1 MPHLDCPG
9 TVLYYETAGRISSP
23 ALLLIHADIATLRM
37 WDGIVDDLAQDHF
50 VVRYDLR
57 GFGET
62 VSEDVEFSDRR
73 DALDLL
79 DHLGVERAV
88 LIGASRG
95 GMVALDLAIESPD
108 RVAGL
113 VTIGSAPSGHPP
125 VDADDAEVRAETV
138 MVELEEQGEWTRL
151 SDLEVRVWAIGL
163 TRDESEVDAEFVQL
177 ARALNRANVARLEE
191 QPVVIPLNPP
201 AYGRVGAVAVPAL
214 VTIGEHDLRFQQV
227 SHDYLLENLPGASAA
242 RFARSAHLPS
252 VERPAEFLRVLRG
265 WLDRHGL

>member
-1 MPHLDCPG
+1 MPHLDLPG
-9 TVLYYETAGRISSP
+9 TVLHYETAGPVSSP
-23 ALLLIHADIATLRM
+23 ALLLIHADIASLRM
-37 WDGIVDDLAQDHF
+37 WDGIVDDLATDHF

-57 GFGET
+57 GFGGT

-79 DHLGVERAV
+79 DHLGVERATV
-88 LIGASRG
+88 VGASRG
-95 GMVALDLAIESPD
+95 GMVGLDLALESPE
-108 RVAGL
+108 RLTGI
-113 VTIGSAPSGHPP
+113 VTVGSAPSGHPP
-125 VDADDAEVRAETV
+125 VDADEGEIRAETA
-138 MVELEEQGEWTRL
+138 MEELEEQGAWARL

-177 ARALNRANVARLEE
+177 AKALNRANVARVGEE
-191 QPVVIPLNPP
+191 PVAVPLNPP
-201 AYGRVGAVAVPAL
+201 AFGRVGDIRMPAL
-214 VTIGEHDLRFQQV
+214 VAIGEDDLSFQQT

-252 VERPAEFLRVLRG
+252 VEHPAEFLRVLRE